1 MVGSLFVSCTAM
13 KNREEEQEEEAAV
26 VKRVVVVVGTEDE
39 DVNWSG

>member
-1 MVGSLFVSCTAM
+1 MVGSLLVSCTAM